1 LVISAKI
8 TSLIELEEGNVESG
22 RMGTE
27 VVTGERKSPYINE
40 TKLYQIPVLTV
51 VSYLLTKKVNTVIP
65 LICKN
70 RERQRGTKK
79 EEM

>member
-1 LVISAKI
+1 
-8 TSLIELEEGNVESG
+8 
-22 RMGTE
+22 MGTE

-51 VSYLLTKKVNTVIP
+51 VSYLLTKKVNKVIL

-70 RERQRGTKK
+70 HKK
-79 EEM
+79 VKGKLRKRKCN